1 MKLEDQLTSFELSKK
16 LKELGVKQ
24 DSLFCWTSDIDLEY
38 LPTDIRNNN
47 SCIAAFSVAEH
58 GERLPSYYKPKHAL
72 LMEKIENLYFVSYRL
87 NGTFKDS
94 ITFHDKKEADVRA
107 KMRIYLLENGLI
119 TNEWLFA
126 IILIAIFNFKPF
138 ERENRNE

>member
-1 MKLEDQLTSFELSKK
+1 MALKLEDQLTSFELSKK

-24 DSLFCWTSDIDLEY
+24 NSLFCWTSDIDLEY

-58 GERLPSYYKPKHAL
+58 GEMLPKEINGYIYTQIPNSDEDKWIVFYL
-72 LMEKIENLYFVSYRL
+72 LDERPLFINGKLVSFSDY
-87 NGTFKDS
+87 
-94 ITFHDKKEADVRA
+94 KEADARA

-119 TNEWLFA
+119 TNDKQ
-126 IILIAIFNFKPF
+126 N
-138 ERENRNE
+138 